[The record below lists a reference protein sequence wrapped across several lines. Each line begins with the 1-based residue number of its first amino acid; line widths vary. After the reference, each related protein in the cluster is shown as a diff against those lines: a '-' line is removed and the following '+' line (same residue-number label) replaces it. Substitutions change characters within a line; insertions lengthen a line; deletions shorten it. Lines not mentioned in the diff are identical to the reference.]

1 MSIRS
6 ILLFAAYFT
15 LSSGYAQ
22 KRVLSYPFEF
32 EKSLLSRG
40 DYDAYFLD
48 DPTNTT
54 FSLVF
59 KDNKKVEYVLLD
71 KNFKTVSKISTD
83 KEASV
88 FSLKNLR
95 DYTGGTTNGH
105 QYHFIY
111 PQSDDSYVM
120 ETADFDAKTVSHKKL
135 IEIPK
140 EEKPLIAF
148 SDNNKFYAFTT
159 NSKAGTLNVS
169 VVNAAGEL
177 TQKSLSFP
185 IPEDAGKHRD
195 KLDEYLGLIKVMKGG
210 EYPDLSN
217 SVHFAKL
224 FTQPDKL
231 MIVINNGDNPAH
243 IVSISL
249 PDLTLQEKKID
260 YAALI
265 PNDEKGKVYVS
276 SFLKGD
282 RLFSLVLNKKSIR
295 IVVNE
300 VSSGNM
306 LGKIEITDDA
316 ALDMFAD
323 GPMSERRYGKKT
335 NTKEVTD
342 VKKLIKAFNR
352 GTEGL
357 MVSENKNGQL
367 ILTVGTYDLIPLNTG
382 GSSGGYSGGWQQGS
396 MAVTPSVANH
406 GATVSGVSVW
416 NPTMYYRPGTPG
428 YTTTNARYYN
438 TTSFKILLDPKSLK
452 NVRGR
457 VPVSVPD
464 QIKDYMEG
472 VDSKAKATNQFSI
485 GNNQYY
491 GYYDKD
497 AHNYVVEQ
505 IRIMQ

>member
-6 ILLFAAYFT
+6 MLLFAACLA
-15 LSSGYAQ
+15 LSSTYAQ

-32 EKSLLSRG
+32 EKSFLARG

-48 DPTNTT
+48 DPSKNT

-71 KNFKTVSKISTD
+71 QNFKTVSKISTD
-83 KEASV
+83 KDASV
-88 FSLKNLR
+88 FSEKNLR
-95 DYTGGTTNGH
+95 DCTGGTTNGH
-105 QYHFIY
+105 QYNFIY
-111 PQSDDSYVM
+111 PQSDNSYVM
-120 ETADFDAKTVSHKKL
+120 ETADFDAKAISHKKL
-135 IEIPK
+135 IDIPK

-159 NSKAGTLNVS
+159 NNKAGTLNVS
-169 VVNAAGEL
+169 VVNGVGEL

-185 IPEDAGKHRD
+185 IPEEASKHRD
-195 KLDEYLGLIKVMKGG
+195 KVDEYLGLIKVMKGG

-231 MIVINNGDNPAH
+231 TFVINDGDNPAH
-243 IVSISL
+243 IVSVSL

-260 YAALI
+260 YSALI

-300 VSSGNM
+300 VNSGAM
-306 LGKIEITDDA
+306 LGKIEINDDA

-323 GPMSERRYGKKT
+323 GPMAERRYGKKT
-335 NTKEVTD
+335 NTKEITD
-342 VKKLIKAFNR
+342 VKKLIKEFNR

-357 MVSENKNGQL
+357 MVSENKSGQL
-367 ILTVGTYDLIPLNTG
+367 ILTVGTYDLIPLSTG

-396 MAVTPSVANH
+396 MSVTPGISNH
-406 GATVSGVSVW
+406 GATSSAVSVW

-438 TTSFKILLDPKSLK
+438 TTSFKILLDPKSFK

-485 GNNQYY
+485 GNTQYY
-491 GYYDKD
+491 GYYDRD

>member
-1 MSIRS
+1 MSIRTM
-6 ILLFAAYFT
+6 LLFAACFAM
-15 LSSGYAQ
+15 SSGYAQ
-22 KRVLSYPFEF
+22 KKVLSYPFEF
-32 EKSLLSRG
+32 EKSFLARG
-40 DYDAYFLD
+40 DYDTYFLD
-48 DPTNTT
+48 DPSNNT

-71 KNFKTVSKISTD
+71 QNFKTVSKISSD
-83 KEASV
+83 KDASV
-88 FSLKNLR
+88 FSEKNLK
-95 DYTGGTTNGH
+95 DCTGGTTNGH

-111 PQSDDSYVM
+111 PQSDNSYVM
-120 ETADFDAKTVSHKKL
+120 ETADFDAKTINHKK
-135 IEIPK
+135 IIDIPK
-140 EEKPLIAF
+140 EEKSLIAF
-148 SDNNKFYAFTT
+148 SDNNMFYAFTT
-159 NSKAGTLNVS
+159 NKKAGTLNLS

-185 IPEDAGKHRD
+185 IPEEASKSRD
-195 KLDEYLGLIKVMKGG
+195 KLDEYLGLVKVMKGG

-224 FTQPDKL
+224 FTQPNKL
-231 MIVINNGDNPAH
+231 TFVINDGDNPAH

-265 PNDEKGKVYVS
+265 PQDEKGKVYIS

-300 VSSGNM
+300 VNSGAL
-306 LGKIEITDDA
+306 LGKIEINDDA

-323 GPMSERRYGKKT
+323 GPIAERRYGKKT

-357 MVSENKNGQL
+357 MVSENKAGQL

-382 GSSGGYSGGWQQGS
+382 GSSGSYTGGWQQGTVRS
-396 MAVTPSVANH
+396 TPDISNH
-406 GATVSGVSVW
+406 GATYSSVSSW
-416 NPTMYYRPGTPG
+416 NPNMYYRPGSPG

-438 TTSFKILLDPKSLK
+438 TTSFKILLDPKSFK

-464 QIKDYMEG
+464 QIKDYMEV

-485 GNNQYY
+485 GNSQYY

>member
-1 MSIRS
+1 MPIRS
-6 ILLFAAYFT
+6 ILLFAACFA
-15 LSSGYAQ
+15 LSSTYAQ

-40 DYDAYFLD
+40 DYDTYFLD
-48 DPTNTT
+48 DPSNNT

-71 KNFKTVSKISTD
+71 QNFKTVSKISTD
-83 KEASV
+83 RDASV
-88 FSLKNLR
+88 FNTKNLR
-95 DYTGGTTNGH
+95 DCTGGTTNGH

-111 PQSDDSYVM
+111 PEGDKAYIM
-120 ETADFDAKTVSHKKL
+120 ETADFDAKTINQKKL

-148 SDNNKFYAFTT
+148 SDNNRFYAFTT
-159 NSKAGTLNVS
+159 NSKAGTLNLS
-169 VVNAAGEL
+169 VVNGAGEL
-177 TQKSLSFP
+177 TQKSLAFP
-185 IPEDAGKHRD
+185 IPEEASKHRD
-195 KLDEYLGLIKVMKGG
+195 KIDEYLGLVKVMKGG

-217 SVHFAKL
+217 AVHFAKL

-231 MIVINNGDNPAH
+231 TFVINDGDNPAH

-249 PDLTLQEKKID
+249 PDLTLTEKKID

-265 PNDEKGKVYVS
+265 PKEEKGKVYIS

-300 VSSGNM
+300 VSSGAM
-306 LGKIEITDDA
+306 LGKIEINDDA
-316 ALDMFAD
+316 ALDLFAD
-323 GPMSERRYGKKT
+323 GPMAERRYGKKT
-335 NTKEVTD
+335 NTKEITD
-342 VKKLIKAFNR
+342 VKKLIKEFNR

-357 MVSENKNGQL
+357 MVSENKAGQL

-396 MAVTPSVANH
+396 MSVTPGIANH
-406 GATVSGVSVW
+406 GATSSAVSVW

-438 TTSFKILLDPKSLK
+438 TTSFKMLLDPKSFK

-485 GNNQYY
+485 GNTQYY

-505 IRIMQ
+505 IRISQ

>member
-1 MSIRS
+1 MSTRS
-6 ILLFAAYFT
+6 MLLFSACFA
-15 LSSGYAQ
+15 LSSTYAQ
-22 KRVLSYPFEF
+22 KKVLSYPFEF
-32 EKSLLSRG
+32 EKSLLARG
-40 DYDAYFLD
+40 DYDTYFLD
-48 DPTNTT
+48 DPANNA

-71 KNFKTVSKISTD
+71 QNFKTVSKISTD
-83 KEASV
+83 KDASV
-88 FSLKNLR
+88 FSLKNIM
-95 DYTGGTTNGH
+95 DCTGGTTNGH

-111 PQSDDSYVM
+111 PQSDKAYVM
-120 ETADFDAKTVSHKKL
+120 ETADFDTKAVSNKKV
-135 IEIPK
+135 IDIPK

-148 SDNNKFYAFTT
+148 SDNNKFYSFTT

-169 VVNAAGEL
+169 VVNGAGEL
-177 TQKSLSFP
+177 TQKSLPFP
-185 IPEDAGKHRD
+185 IPDEASKHRD
-195 KLDEYLGLIKVMKGG
+195 KLDEYLGLTKVMKGG

-217 SVHFAKL
+217 AVHSAKL

-231 MIVINNGDNPAH
+231 TFVINDGDNPAH

-265 PNDEKGKVYVS
+265 PSDEKGKVYVS

-282 RLFSLVLNKKSIR
+282 RLFSLVLNKKTIR

-300 VSSGNM
+300 VNSGNM
-306 LGKIEITDDA
+306 LGKLEINDDA
-316 ALDMFAD
+316 AMDMFAD
-323 GPMSERRYGKKT
+323 GPIAERRMGKKT
-335 NTKEVTD
+335 NTKEITD
-342 VKKLIKAFNR
+342 VKKLIKGFNR

-357 MVSENKNGQL
+357 MVTENKAGQL
-367 ILTVGTYDLIPLNTG
+367 ILTVGTYDLIPLSTG
-382 GSSGGYSGGWQQGS
+382 GGGGWQGGWQQSTVHTGS
-396 MAVTPSVANH
+396 EPNGQAHYTTVTS
-406 GATVSGVSVW
+406 W
-416 NPTMYYRPGTPG
+416 NPNMYYRPGTPG

-438 TTSFKILLDPKSLK
+438 TTSFKVLLDPKSFK

-457 VPVSVPD
+457 VPIPVPD

-491 GYYDKD
+491 GYYDRD

-505 IRIMQ
+505 IKIIQ